1 MISKALLNSY
11 INHEKF
17 VLVNSALREY
27 NEMKEEIQNSKNVV
41 EYTIKKQWKRLVSLL
56 RKILGTKFL
65 VSEELN
71 EIN

>member
-1 MISKALLNSY
+1 MISKALLDSY